1 MERGGGGGEQV
12 QQGFDESARAGRG
25 DFSEESDVTLIL
37 AIAKRA
43 CFLGHSLDVIIFPGL
58 RASKLEQET
67 IIFFLVPL
75 NPFLEE

>member
-25 DFSEESDVTLIL
+25 DFSEESDVTLTL

-58 RASKLEQET
+58 RAKLEQET
-67 IIFFLVPL
+67 IIFFLAL
-75 NPFLEE
+75 